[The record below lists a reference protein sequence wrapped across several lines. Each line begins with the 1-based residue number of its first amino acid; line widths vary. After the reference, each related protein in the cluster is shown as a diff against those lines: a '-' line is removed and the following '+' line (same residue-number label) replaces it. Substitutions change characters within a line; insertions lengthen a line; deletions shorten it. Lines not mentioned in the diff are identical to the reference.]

1 MCGVIG
7 FESDC
12 LTVDQLSILKQVMIE
27 SQIRGKHASG
37 IAWFDNEIKSFV
49 KPIPISQ
56 LVEEFDWNNLKL
68 GSPCVVI
75 AHARYS
81 TSDIRYNQPI
91 THSNLAIAHNGVI
104 TQAPF
109 ETWYDKYG
117 VKCTTKNDS
126 ELLLAA
132 IEANHNIEQIFA
144 DSSISTVLILK
155 NKLLAFR
162 NGLRPLWKGDA
173 DGARIFASTYDILNC
188 SNVKSIQKV
197 ETSWGAEYQARNRR
211 SMNDYK

>member
-12 LTVDQLSILKQVMIE
+12 LTAEQLQTLKQVMLE

-37 IAWFDNEIKSFV
+37 IAWFDTTVKSFV

-56 LVEEFDWNNLKL
+56 LIEEFDWNNLKL

-81 TSDIRYNQPI
+81 TSDIKYNQPI
-91 THSNLAIAHNGVI
+91 AHSRLAIAHNGVI

-117 VKCTTKNDS
+117 LKCVTKNDS
-126 ELLLAA
+126 ELLLTA
-132 IEANHNIEQIFA
+132 IEADQNIEQIFA
-144 DSSISTVLILK
+144 NSSISAVVIIG
-155 NKLLAFR
+155 NRLLTFR
-162 NGLRPLWKGDA
+162 NGLRPLWQGDA
-173 DGARIFASTYDILNC
+173 CGARIFASTYDILYR
-188 SNVKSIQKV
+188 SNVQSIQKV
-197 ETSWGAEYQARNRR
+197 ENSWGTEYQTRNRR
-211 SMNDYK
+211 L